1 MDEEY
6 VGRKA
11 PAALIL
17 AALAA
22 VIVGAMY
29 LLNVFSF
36 MSKTVEEQ
44 DMVGTIVSTFFVI
57 LYFGMFTRL
66 LVSVFGLP
74 SGSRKS
80 WRSTVRMSV
89 SYIVL
94 TLISY
99 QGFDFV
105 SRDLVFD
112 GFTIPA
118 WILSLVMLLVIVYM
132 FKRDVREHFT
142 PSYAE
147 PVGIQLWLLYAFY
160 WDPFRGSRFRV

>member
-1 MDEEY
+1 MEEEF
-6 VGRKA
+6 VGKRA

-29 LLNVFSF
+29 LLNVFSY
-36 MSKTVEEQ
+36 MSMTVEEE
-44 DMVGTIVSTFFVI
+44 DMAGTVVSTFFVI
-57 LYFGMFTRL
+57 LYFIMFTRL

-80 WRSTVRMSV
+80 WRSTVRMAV

-94 TLISY
+94 TIISY
-99 QGFDFV
+99 QGFDFI
-105 SRDLVFD
+105 SRDLSYD
-112 GFTIPA
+112 GFTVPA
-118 WILSLVMLLVIVYM
+118 WVLSLVMLLVLVYM
-132 FKRDVREHFT
+132 FKGDVRAHFT

-147 PVGIQLWLLYAFY
+147 PVGIQFWLLYAFY
-160 WDPFRGSRFRV
+160 SDPFKGSRFRV

>member
-1 MDEEY
+1 MDEEL
-6 VGRKA
+6 VGRRA

-29 LLNVFSF
+29 LLNVFSY
-36 MSKTVEEQ
+36 MSKTVEEE
-44 DMVGTIVSTFFVI
+44 DMVGTVVSTFFVI
-57 LYFGMFTRL
+57 LYFVMFTRL

-80 WRSTVRMSV
+80 WRSTVRMAV

-94 TLISY
+94 TIISY
-99 QGFDFV
+99 QGFDFI
-105 SRDLVFD
+105 SRDLSYD

-118 WILSLVMLLVIVYM
+118 WVLSLVMLLVLIYM
-132 FKRDVREHFT
+132 FKGDVREYFT

-160 WDPFRGSRFRV
+160 LDPFRGSRFRV